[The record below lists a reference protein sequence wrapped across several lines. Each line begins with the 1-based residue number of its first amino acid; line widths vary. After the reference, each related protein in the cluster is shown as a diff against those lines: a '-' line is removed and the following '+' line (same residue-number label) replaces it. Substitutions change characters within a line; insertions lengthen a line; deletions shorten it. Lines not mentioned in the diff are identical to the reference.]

1 MHGCH
6 EEHACS
12 ATSCASYKKEMRS
25 SIVEWACSV
34 LCMSPCRVIRTD
46 TEDVAAQVK
55 TAVDE
60 ALEWLDDNQD
70 AEEDEYKEKL
80 KEVEDVCNPV
90 VSSAYGKGGAGEDDD
105 EDLGDHDEL

>member
-1 MHGCH
+1 MIVG
-6 EEHACS
+6 
-12 ATSCASYKKEMRS
+12 S
-25 SIVEWACSV
+25 SESFQ
-34 LCMSPCRVIRTD
+34 
-46 TEDVAAQVK
+46 VAGNILTGVNAWVQVK

>member
-1 MHGCH
+1 MPDGC
-6 EEHACS
+6 A
-12 ATSCASYKKEMRS
+12 AEMQPCHDRKRLGCILAGWRS
-25 SIVEWACSV
+25 VMEG
-34 LCMSPCRVIRTD
+34 
-46 TEDVAAQVK
+46 VAGVQVK

-90 VSSAYGKGGAGEDDD
+90 VSSAYGKGGAGEEDD

>member
-1 MHGCH
+1 MIVG
-6 EEHACS
+6 
-12 ATSCASYKKEMRS
+12 S
-25 SIVEWACSV
+25 SESFQ
-34 LCMSPCRVIRTD
+34 
-46 TEDVAAQVK
+46 VAANILTGVNAWVQVK

-105 EDLGDHDEL
+105 EDLGNHDEL

>member
-1 MHGCH
+1 MQCH
-6 EEHACS
+6 VLKTEVL
-12 ATSCASYKKEMRS
+12 S
-25 SIVEWACSV
+25 SSVEWACSIS
-34 LCMSPCRVIRTD
+34 CMAPNCVIRTD
-46 TEDVAAQVK
+46 TGDVAVQVK

-105 EDLGDHDEL
+105 EDLRDHDEL

>member
-1 MHGCH
+1 LNDLLIKTFLALADDFDCP
-6 EEHACS
+6 E
-12 ATSCASYKKEMRS
+12 
-25 SIVEWACSV
+25 
-34 LCMSPCRVIRTD
+34 
-46 TEDVAAQVK
+46 QVK

>member
-1 MHGCH
+1 MVCSLNRVLTGAGC
-6 EEHACS
+6 
-12 ATSCASYKKEMRS
+12 M
-25 SIVEWACSV
+25 V
-34 LCMSPCRVIRTD
+34 
-46 TEDVAAQVK
+46 QVK

-90 VSSAYGKGGAGEDDD
+90 VALVYGKGGAGEDDD
-105 EDLGDHDEL
+105 EDLGDNDEL